1 MRIAVIFEDGPE
13 MTAVRKVRESN
24 HLAYLEAHRLEIPL
38 AGGLRE
44 DQGSA
49 YVGGLWVLEVKSKER
64 AVELIEGDPYFLA
77 CPRKYRLLVW
87 GKALP
92 QYQVTL

>member
-13 MTAVRKVRESN
+13 MANIRQAGEPA
-24 HLAYLEAHRLEIPL
+24 HLAYLEAHRIEIQL

-44 DQGSA
+44 DQA
-49 YVGGLWVLEVKSKER
+49 TPYVGGLWVLEVSSKER
-64 AVELIEGDPYFLA
+64 AIQLIEGDPYFLVH
-77 CPRKYRLLVW
+77 PRKYRLLVW